1 MQIAATPRRRA
12 ATSRRFVAVVS
23 TGTAVQQRRFA
34 SWVAVVVAEERF
46 LAGPVGVA
54 WRRGGKWGGLVPRL
68 RSSSNEPIGD
78 QLLTSLV
85 VLDIL
90 PLQISDET
98 GIKLQSIASVAQ
110 SSAPR
115 QERASLPSCLHR
127 RRRPAQRFPA
137 RNITHLP
144 AGRHELRDVK
154 ELALEA
160 VAVAPDG
167 VRPLTL
173 ITVLARLLEHLQPAH
188 DGAQPISTPRAPR
201 APSCSGWAR
210 VGAASQVQ
218 QARRWCKVRR
228 AEDRIFKLLCGE
240 SGIRESAVFHRS
252 R

>member
-23 TGTAVQQRRFA
+23 TGKAVQQRRFA

-98 GIKLQSIASVAQ
+98 GIKLLS
-110 SSAPR
+110 
-115 QERASLPSCLHR
+115 RAWPKALHR
-127 RRRPAQRFPA
+127 ARNALHSHLACIDGAVRRSGFPHATLHTCRPAG
-137 RNITHLP
+137 TSCGTLKSSHL
-144 AGRHELRDVK
+144 
-154 ELALEA
+154 
-160 VAVAPDG
+160 
-167 VRPLTL
+167 
-173 ITVLARLLEHLQPAH
+173 RLWQ
-188 DGAQPISTPRAPR
+188 
-201 APSCSGWAR
+201 
-210 VGAASQVQ
+210 
-218 QARRWCKVRR
+218 
-228 AEDRIFKLLCGE
+228 
-240 SGIRESAVFHRS
+240 
-252 R
+252 